1 MWNILRR
8 YLHLYFKLWPWLLAY
23 CLKWT
28 HTTQLTSPISATWQ
42 YAGWILHM
50 NLHSYSPSHQ
60 RVFCGLVVTNWSA
73 KCECVKFDFPWQ
85 TWIFF
90 FLPDS
95 WQDNKTFFEDL
106 VFQQEKIQICTF
118 TFEVNF
124 LAFSASMVVPTS
136 VHDIG
141 ITLWRKVTF
150 VPGANKSGMI
160 PLSRRRSLS
169 FVAIPD
175 IGSMLTWD
183 KENFFSVRIEIQDR
197 LFKQLT
203 EVSAYFYQFL
213 YSSADIL
220 TFCICFLSIGQLQN
234 LKDVTLDSNRNQI

>member
-8 YLHLYFKLWPWLLAY
+8 YLHLYLKLWPWLLAY
-23 CLKWT
+23 CVKWT
-28 HTTQLTSPISATWQ
+28 HSTQLTSPISATWQ
-42 YAGWILHM
+42 YSGWILHM

-60 RVFCGLVVTNWSA
+60 RVFCGLVVAIGALNANVWSS
-73 KCECVKFDFPWQ
+73 
-85 TWIFF
+85 ISRGRLRF
-90 FLPDS
+90 FLSPTRDETIKRS
-95 WQDNKTFFEDL
+95 L
-106 VFQQEKIQICTF
+106 FQQEKIQICTF

-124 LAFSASMVVPTS
+124 LAFSASMVVPIS

-150 VPGANKSGMI
+150 VPGANKSPGII
-160 PLSRRRSLS
+160 PLSWRRSLS

-183 KENFFSVRIEIQDR
+183 KENFFSVGIELQDR

-203 EVSAYFYQFL
+203 EVSAHFYQFL

-220 TFCICFLSIGQLQN
+220 TFCNCFLSIVRYKL
-234 LKDVTLDSNRNQI
+234 

>member
-1 MWNILRR
+1 MWNILQR
-8 YLHLYFKLWPWLLAY
+8 YLHLYLKLWPWLLAY
-23 CLKWT
+23 CVKWT
-28 HTTQLTSPISATWQ
+28 HSTQLTSPISATWQ
-42 YAGWILHM
+42 YSGWILHM
-50 NLHSYSPSHQ
+50 KLHSYSPSHQ
-60 RVFCGLVVTNWSA
+60 RVFCGLVVAIGALNANVWSS
-73 KCECVKFDFPWQ
+73 
-85 TWIFF
+85 ISRGRLRFF
-90 FLPDS
+90 SFSHS

-203 EVSAYFYQFL
+203 EVSAYFYKFL

>member
-1 MWNILRR
+1 M
-8 YLHLYFKLWPWLLAY
+8 K
-23 CLKWT
+23 
-28 HTTQLTSPISATWQ
+28 
-42 YAGWILHM
+42 
-50 NLHSYSPSHQ
+50 LHSYSPSHQ
-60 RVFCGLVVTNWSA
+60 RVFCGLVVAIGALNANVWSS
-73 KCECVKFDFPWQ
+73 
-85 TWIFF
+85 ISRGRLRFF
-90 FLPDS
+90 SFSHS

-183 KENFFSVRIEIQDR
+183 KENFFSVGIEIQDR

-203 EVSAYFYQFL
+203 EVSAHFYQFL

-220 TFCICFLSIGQLQN
+220 TFCNCFLSIVSYKL
-234 LKDVTLDSNRNQI
+234 